1 MRGALKWPVG
11 DHLSPRVIMLQ
22 GWSYLL
28 VGAASLVLTVLLIY
42 LPALLAQDAPSSRW
56 TSTLVLAVAVV
67 LCVCATVPYIRSVK
81 LSRRGDPAS

>member
-1 MRGALKWPVG
+1 
-11 DHLSPRVIMLQ
+11 MLQ

-42 LPALLAQDAPSSRW
+42 FPALLAQDTPSSRW
-56 TSTLVLAVAVV
+56 ISTLVLAVAVV
-67 LCVCATVPYIRSVK
+67 LCVCGTVPYIRSVK